1 MESYESELKQRERM
15 LIQDKMML
23 TTDEAREL
31 LGLGRSTL
39 EALSKA
45 GYIRYLNIG
54 NEKRYPRWALEEF
67 THNFIFKRINLK
79 TLEVDEIENDYEEI
93 ITKLKNENR
102 DLNGKLD
109 AVRGLIG

>member
-1 MESYESELKQRERM
+1 METCGSELKNREKM
-15 LIQDKMML
+15 LVRDKMML

-31 LGLGRSTL
+31 LGLGRGAID
-39 EALSKA
+39 ALSKA

-54 NEKRYPRWALEEF
+54 SEKRYPRWALEEF

-79 TLEVDEIENDYEEI
+79 TLEVDEIENDYEEVI
-93 ITKLKNENR
+93 AKLKNENK

-109 AVRGLIG
+109 AVKSLLG